1 MIRYNRMILAVMMMG
16 LLLLTVGCD
25 GKVPQGSST
34 SSPNV
39 SSGAKPQTPA
49 KPEGPRPAAKVSVKL
64 YYPDDEGEWL
74 VGVPATFEA
83 EGRYK
88 AAVEA
93 LTAGTTEKGLIGIF
107 PQGVKVLGVD
117 VKDGL
122 ATVNFSRELV
132 DKFVGGSTGEE
143 MLVFSLTNTLT
154 EFPEVQKVQITVEGK
169 HIDTLSGH
177 LDTSV
182 PLRRDEKL
190 IKKK

>member
-1 MIRYNRMILAVMMMG
+1 MIRYNRMILAVMMTG
-16 LLLLTVGCD
+16 LLLLAAGCD
-25 GKVPQGSST
+25 GRVPQGGSG
-34 SSPNV
+34 SSPGV
-39 SSGAKPQTPA
+39 SSGAKPQNTG
-49 KPEGPRPAAKVSVKL
+49 KPEAPKPPANVSVKL

-74 VGVPATFEA
+74 VGVPATFAA

-93 LTAGTTEKGLIGIF
+93 LAAGTTEKGLIGIF

-169 HIDTLSGH
+169 HIDTISGH
-177 LDTSV
+177 LDTSA
-182 PLRRDEKL
+182 PFRRDEKL
-190 IKKK
+190 VRKK